1 MITQGCVKESWKETI
16 PRKFDGPRLGRRG
29 REAGN
34 LPWVNNKGF
43 LLLNRDNVLKIRKN
57 YTPS

>member
-1 MITQGCVKESWKETI
+1 MKESWKETI

-43 LLLNRDNVLKIRKN
+43 LLLNRDNVLKVRKN